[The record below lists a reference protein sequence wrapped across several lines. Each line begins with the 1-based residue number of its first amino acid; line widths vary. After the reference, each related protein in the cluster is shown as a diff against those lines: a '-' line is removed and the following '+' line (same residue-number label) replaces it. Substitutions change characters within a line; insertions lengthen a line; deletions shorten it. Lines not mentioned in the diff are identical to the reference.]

1 MNIEQSQRS
10 NNEIHFV
17 DVIQFIWDGK
27 WLISGFTAV
36 TSIITVICLIVVP
49 QNYTGEIEINPI
61 TNSEI
66 FKYNELNKYINGP
79 FIINEKKLENLFFED
94 LITYKGFEESITKNM
109 YLEKIK
115 NETELEFS
123 RRIKEVAR
131 EFTLSKIEQKN
142 STDVLKQRARWI
154 ISTTTQKPDLLHKVM
169 SDALAFS
176 NKKVSMQIKREFDNY
191 IATFNRSIV
200 KGIEDLDDNADSLK
214 KYQKLKDL
222 AKLNFLGEQAAIART
237 LGLKNISEFF
247 VPREKNL
254 DLALPVFDDD
264 ELYFL
269 RGYLSIDKEIEFLS
283 ARVSQGQSVNQMI
296 LKNELEKEKLI
307 KSKKII
313 PILRDLFE
321 ETPVGTDTF
330 VSVKYDVD
338 SIELKS
344 KTKTLLILILSVTLG
359 GMIGIFVT
367 IIRNLVIRKE

>member
-1 MNIEQSQRS
+1 
-10 NNEIHFV
+10 
-17 DVIQFIWDGK
+17 
-27 WLISGFTAV
+27 
-36 TSIITVICLIVVP
+36 
-49 QNYTGEIEINPI
+49 
-61 TNSEI
+61 
-66 FKYNELNKYINGP
+66 
-79 FIINEKKLENLFFED
+79 
-94 LITYKGFEESITKNM
+94 M

-154 ISTTTQKPDLLHKVM
+154 ISITTQKPDLLHKVM

-200 KGIEDLDDNADSLK
+200 NGIEDLDDNSDSLK

-222 AKLNFLGEQAAIART
+222 VKLNFLGEQAAIART
-237 LGLKNISEFF
+237 LGIKNISDFF
-247 VPREKNL
+247 ITREKNL
-254 DLALPVFDDD
+254 ELALPEIDDD

-283 ARVSQGQSVNQMI
+283 ARVSQGQSVNQII
-296 LKNELEKEKLI
+296 LNNELEKEKLI
-307 KSKKII
+307 KSKKTI